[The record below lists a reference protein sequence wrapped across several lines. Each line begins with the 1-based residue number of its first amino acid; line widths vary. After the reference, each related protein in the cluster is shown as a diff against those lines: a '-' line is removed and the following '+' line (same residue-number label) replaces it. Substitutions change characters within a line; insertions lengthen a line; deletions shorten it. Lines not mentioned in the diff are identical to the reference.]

1 MVSASDFGT
10 VPADLLSAIQPIF
23 YSTPEEAAD
32 FLEMCFAVV
41 VRSKREVRAYF
52 EEAGTDI
59 EGEDLFS
66 AAEVFAVGDGRYL
79 IVEG

>member
-1 MVSASDFGT
+1 
-10 VPADLLSAIQPIF
+10 
-23 YSTPEEAAD
+23 
-32 FLEMCFAVV
+32 MCFAVV

-52 EEAGTDI
+52 EEAGTDV